1 MKPCCDP
8 VHWERT
14 QINTL
19 KMMCHSWKLPHD
31 PFPETGLRPSGTQ
44 NSKKVKRSNQIYL
57 DILRNHLKNVQGVL
71 KSNKKGKINLSYHN
85 HRVSTNHM
93 SLYPISTFKRLNQLI
108 LKTHEVTIDTVLS
121 TTTSSTMAFFICYE
135 GKHKMWNEA
144 WIDPVVMP
152 VELEP
157 LPTKIISWSP

>member
-1 MKPCCDP
+1 
-8 VHWERT
+8 
-14 QINTL
+14 
-19 KMMCHSWKLPHD
+19 
-31 PFPETGLRPSGTQ
+31 
-44 NSKKVKRSNQIYL
+44 
-57 DILRNHLKNVQGVL
+57 
-71 KSNKKGKINLSYHN
+71 
-85 HRVSTNHM
+85 M

-108 LKTHEVTIDTVLS
+108 LKTDEVTIDTVLS